1 MKRFSYIV
9 MLVLFTGFESCDDII
24 NPKTELEKLPPATQE
39 GKSTFGCLVNGKAWV
54 TNSSTDALAVYQSGL
69 LQVSAGIDE
78 TNRQQGMILVFS
90 NGVEE
95 GSLYDLAWDIKNK
108 VEFSSRNPSGIC
120 FYERQH
126 AMGGNLKI
134 TKLDQVN
141 LIVSGLFEFTTVVSG
156 CDTIKVTDGRF
167 DLLYAN

>member
-1 MKRFSYIV
+1 MKRFFHIV
-9 MLVLFTGFESCDDII
+9 MLVLLTGFESCDDII

-39 GKSTFGCLVNGKAWV
+39 GKNTFGCLVNGRAWV
-54 TNSSTDALAVYQSGL
+54 TRTSTDALSFYQSGL
-69 LQVSAGIDE
+69 LQVSAGVDA
-78 TNRQQGMILVFS
+78 NSVPQGMILVIS
-90 NGVEE
+90 NGVVE
-95 GSLYDLAWDIKNK
+95 GSLYDLATDVKNL

-120 FYERQH
+120 FYERENAVVGH
-126 AMGGNLKI
+126 LKI

-156 CDTIKVTDGRF
+156 CDSIKVTDGRF